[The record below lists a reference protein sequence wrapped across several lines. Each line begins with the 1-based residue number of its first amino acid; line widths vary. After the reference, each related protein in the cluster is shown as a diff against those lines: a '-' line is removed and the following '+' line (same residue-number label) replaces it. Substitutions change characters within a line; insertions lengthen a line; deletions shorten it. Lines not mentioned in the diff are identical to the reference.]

1 MNSLLHSTRFQALVL
16 SVFVFLLFWWRIGSL
31 PLIDPDEPFYALTTR
46 EMVESGDWV
55 TPRIFGEPQFE
66 KPILFYWQTCL
77 SQKLFGES
85 PFASRLP
92 VALAASLVVF
102 LTWQIGRTLLSPLA
116 GFLSAIVL
124 ATSTLF
130 VVMSRIMLTDIS
142 HTFFISLSMF
152 CLWRAFHDEDRRLKW
167 LIGLTVAS
175 ALAML
180 TKGPQGLAFVFMAG
194 LSYSWLTKRKS
205 PWSLKNLAICVPLWM
220 VIALPWFLAMFMLH
234 QSGPTSPQT
243 GWAYYWDTFFVHE
256 NWDRLFNAEHQ
267 GNNTW
272 YYYLEM
278 LIGGTLPWI
287 PLTLCALGET
297 ARSGLNKIR
306 ESTGLLFVLCWLLP
320 SYLFMNLAQSKLP
333 SYIFFLLVPLS
344 LVAGK
349 TLARWVTE
357 GFGPKE
363 RWVVITFTLIQAILL
378 LGYVPF
384 YYENARPYI
393 PQLMALGLP
402 LALAGILA
410 LRRSVLG
417 WVCTASVFNMVVIFI
432 AFFWIEKELEAAVC
446 SKEISQMAK
455 SLRRPNETLISSSF
469 LGRTTNYYFKEKPAA
484 IFVPAAHNLD
494 GKRKENFRPF
504 YPFYSYQALQ
514 QVTVEKGLA
523 EFVDK
528 HGTVLCIAEKSD
540 FARLNQAE
548 TSSVRGRC
556 ELLGTTGDKP
566 GRSIFRI
573 YAKDRVPQANQS
585 NAPQ

>member
-1 MNSLLHSTRFQALVL
+1 MNSLLNTTRFQALVL

-130 VVMSRIMLTDIS
+130 VIMSRIMLTDIS

-267 GNNTW
+267 GNNTG

-297 ARSGLNKIR
+297 ARLGLNKLR

-455 SLRRPNETLISSSF
+455 TLRRPNETLISSSF

-566 GRSIFRI
+566 GRSVFRI

>member
-1 MNSLLHSTRFQALVL
+1 MNSLLNSTRFQALVL

-77 SQKLFGES
+77 SQTLFGES

-92 VALAASLVVF
+92 VAIAASLVVF
-102 LTWQIGRTLLSPLA
+102 LTWHIGRTMLSPLA

-130 VVMSRIMLTDIS
+130 VIMSRIMLTDIS
-142 HTFFISLSMF
+142 HTLFISLSMF

-167 LIGLTVAS
+167 LLGLTVAS

-194 LSYSWLTKRKS
+194 VAYSWLTKRKS
-205 PWSLKNLAICVPLWM
+205 PWSLKNLAICIPLWM
-220 VIALPWFLAMFMLH
+220 VIALPWFLTMFILH
-234 QSGPTSPQT
+234 QSGPTSPKT
-243 GWAYYWDTFFVHE
+243 GWAYFWDSFFVHQ

-272 YYYLEM
+272 YYYIEM

-287 PLTLCALGET
+287 PLTLCALWET
-297 ARSGLNKIR
+297 GRAGLNKLR
-306 ESTGLLFVLCWLLP
+306 ESPALLFILCWLVP
-320 SYLFMNLAQSKLP
+320 SYLFMTFAQSKLP
-333 SYIFFLLVPLS
+333 SYIFFLLVPVS
-344 LVAGK
+344 LIAGK
-349 TLARWVTE
+349 TLARWMTE

-363 RWVVITFTLIQAILL
+363 RWVVVIFTLVQAVLL

-384 YYENARPYI
+384 YYDNARPYI
-393 PQLMALGLP
+393 PQLLALGLP
-402 LALAGILA
+402 LAIAGILA
-410 LRRSVLG
+410 VRRSVVG
-417 WVCTASVFNMVVIFI
+417 WVWTASLFNVVLIFI
-432 AFFWIEKELEAAVC
+432 AFFWIEEELEATVC
-446 SKEISQMAK
+446 SNQISQMAK
-455 SLRRPNETLISSSF
+455 ELRKPNETLISSSF
-469 LGRTTNYYFKEKPAA
+469 LGRATNYHLREKPAA
-484 IFVPAAHNLD
+484 IFVPSAKNLD
-494 GKRKENFRPF
+494 GKRKHNYRPF
-504 YPFYSYQALQ
+504 YPFYSYHALR
-514 QVTVEKGLA
+514 QVTVEEGLA
-523 EFVDK
+523 EFVDSQ
-528 HGTVLCIAEKSD
+528 GTVICIGEKSD
-540 FARLNQAE
+540 FNRLNNSE

-566 GRSIFRI
+566 GRSVFRI
-573 YAKDRVPQANQS
+573 YAKDRVPQANKLNS
-585 NAPQ
+585 PQ

>member
-1 MNSLLHSTRFQALVL
+1 MPSFLHSTRFQAIVLATLV
-16 SVFVFLLFWWRIGSL
+16 FFLFWWRIGSL
-31 PLIDPDEPFYALTTR
+31 PLIDPDEAFYALTTR

-66 KPILFYWQTCL
+66 KPILFFWQTCL
-77 SQKLFGES
+77 SQKLLGES

-92 VALAASLVVF
+92 VAIAASLVVF
-102 LTWQIGRTLLSPLA
+102 LTWHIGRILLSPLA

-130 VVMSRIMLTDIS
+130 VIMSRIMLTDIS

-194 LSYSWLTKRKS
+194 VAYSWVSKLKS
-205 PWSLKNLAICVPLWM
+205 PWTIKNLAICVPLWM
-220 VIALPWFLAMFMLH
+220 VIALPWFLTMFMLH
-234 QSGPTSPQT
+234 QSGPTSPKT

-287 PLTLCALGET
+287 PLTLCALWET
-297 ARSGLNKIR
+297 ARKGLNKLR
-306 ESTGLLFVLCWLLP
+306 ESSGLLFILCWLIP

-333 SYIFFLLVPLS
+333 SYIFFLLVPVS
-344 LVAGK
+344 LIAGK
-349 TLARWVTE
+349 TLARWMTE

-363 RWVVITFTLIQAILL
+363 RWVVVAFTLVQAVLL

-384 YYENARPYI
+384 YYDNARPYI
-393 PQLMALGLP
+393 PQLLALGLP
-402 LALAGILA
+402 LAIAGILA
-410 LRRSVLG
+410 VRRSVFG
-417 WVCTASVFNMVVIFI
+417 WVCAASVFNFVLIFI
-432 AFFWIEKELEAAVC
+432 AFFWIEKELEATVC
-446 SKEISQMAK
+446 SKEISEIAK
-455 SLRRPNETLISSSF
+455 QLRKPNETLISSSF
-469 LGRTTNYYFKEKPAA
+469 LGRATNYYFREKPAA
-484 IFVPAAHNLD
+484 IFVPSAKNLD
-494 GKRKENFRPF
+494 GKRKYNFRPF
-504 YPFYSYQALQ
+504 YPFYSYHALR
-514 QVTVEKGLA
+514 QVTVEEGLG
-523 EFVDK
+523 EFVDSQ
-528 HGTVLCIAEKSD
+528 GTVICIAEKSD
-540 FARLNQAE
+540 FNRLNNSE
-548 TSSVRGRC
+548 HSSVRGRC

-566 GRSIFRI
+566 GRSVFRI
-573 YAKDRVPQANQS
+573 YAKDQVPPSLKLN
-585 NAPQ
+585 PPK

>member
-1 MNSLLHSTRFQALVL
+1 MPSFLHSTRWQAIVL
-16 SVFVFLLFWWRIGSL
+16 SLLVFFLFWWRIGNL

-46 EMVESGDWV
+46 EMIESGDWV

-77 SQKLFGES
+77 SQKLFGEN

-102 LTWQIGRTLLSPLA
+102 LAWQIGRTLLSPLA

-130 VVMSRIMLTDIS
+130 VIMSRIMLTDIS
-142 HTFFISLSMF
+142 HTLLISLSMF
-152 CLWRAFHDEDRRLKW
+152 CLWRAFHDENRRLKW
-167 LIGLTVAS
+167 LLGLTVAS

-194 LSYSWLTKRKS
+194 LSYSWLTKQKS

-243 GWAYYWDTFFVHE
+243 GWAYYWDTFFIHE

-267 GNNTW
+267 NNNTG

-297 ARSGLNKIR
+297 ARLGLNKLR

-333 SYIFFLLVPLS
+333 SYIFFLLVPL
-344 LVAGK
+344 
-349 TLARWVTE
+349 
-357 GFGPKE
+357 
-363 RWVVITFTLIQAILL
+363 
-378 LGYVPF
+378 
-384 YYENARPYI
+384 
-393 PQLMALGLP
+393 
-402 LALAGILA
+402 
-410 LRRSVLG
+410 
-417 WVCTASVFNMVVIFI
+417 
-432 AFFWIEKELEAAVC
+432 
-446 SKEISQMAK
+446 
-455 SLRRPNETLISSSF
+455 
-469 LGRTTNYYFKEKPAA
+469 
-484 IFVPAAHNLD
+484 
-494 GKRKENFRPF
+494 
-504 YPFYSYQALQ
+504 
-514 QVTVEKGLA
+514 
-523 EFVDK
+523 
-528 HGTVLCIAEKSD
+528 
-540 FARLNQAE
+540 
-548 TSSVRGRC
+548 
-556 ELLGTTGDKP
+556 
-566 GRSIFRI
+566 
-573 YAKDRVPQANQS
+573 
-585 NAPQ
+585 